1 MSGFRGGSKDIAQQ
15 LISFPSLE
23 PALFQTSDDADG
35 ATVDTQGYE
44 GVALAA
50 QVGGS
55 GDTLSGSVLFELQM
69 EDSPDDSIWTDV
81 VAADMIGGTKG
92 ANGQFA
98 LIDEPAVGDSRDYVV
113 GYIGR
118 KRYVRAV
125 IVVTGTHT
133 VGTILGVSVV
143 LSSARRFPLVSAP
156 IV

>member
-1 MSGFRGGSKDIAQQ
+1 MSGFRGGTKDIAQQ
-15 LISFPSLE
+15 LISFVSLE
-23 PALFQTSDDADG
+23 PQLFQTSDDADG
-35 ATVDTQGYE
+35 L
-44 GVALAA
+44 GVNTAGFEAVAFAA

-81 VAADMIGGTKG
+81 VAADMVGGTKG

-98 LIDEPAVGDSRDYVV
+98 LIDEPGVGDDRDYIV

-118 KRYVRAV
+118 KQYVRAV

-133 VGTILGVSVV
+133 VGTILGVSV
-143 LSSARRFPLVSAP
+143 LCSSSRRFPLVSAP